1 MSSRPSLSHAAPSL
15 IMSLSPLST
24 HSGLAVAGFIGSP
37 CAMKLHTTVSLL
49 PSVVA
54 EVRVK
59 YSLARRIDD
68 VSIVTPSG
76 TFSVIVTVVSGLIR
90 SAS

>member
-1 MSSRPSLSHAAPSL
+1 
-15 IMSLSPLST
+15 
-24 HSGLAVAGFIGSP
+24 
-37 CAMKLHTTVSLL
+37 MKLHTTVSLL